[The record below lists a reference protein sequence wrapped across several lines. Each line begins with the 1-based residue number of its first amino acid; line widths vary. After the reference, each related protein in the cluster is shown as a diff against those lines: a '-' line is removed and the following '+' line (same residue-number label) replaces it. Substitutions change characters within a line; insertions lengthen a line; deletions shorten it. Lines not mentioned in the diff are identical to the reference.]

1 MRSAWKTFIRLR
13 QGGVASEVAP
23 TFGREDVEFALEA
36 VGAVLAEPEATPT
49 HAVECARMLM
59 GQYRARDFVDA
70 EVFASSLATVF
81 QCYRKSLCRLAV
93 DPMVGIPSEVKF
105 PPSVQEVREWLDRET
120 GRLEYYQWRA
130 AQVREAQAGGPK
142 AVTSNPQEPR
152 VAPEKVAALLTSL
165 ARPAPADEPSTGNVK
180 GE

>member
-1 MRSAWKTFIRLR
+1 MRSAWKTLIRLR
-13 QGGVASEVAP
+13 QGGAANEVAP
-23 TFGREDVEFALEA
+23 TFGRDDIQFAMEA

-70 EVFASSLATVF
+70 EVFASSLSTVF

-130 AQVREAQAGGPK
+130 TQVRAAQIAGPQEV
-142 AVTSNPQEPR
+142 ALPPQEPR
-152 VAPEKVAALLTSL
+152 VGPERVAELL
-165 ARPAPADEPSTGNVK
+165 AIFKRPTNRQNE
-180 GE
+180 EE